1 MKKETKMLATGK
13 ESVQGETG
21 LRSLGPVLP
30 ASAAHRRD
38 GGEVAG
44 GFGRGTGSGAVPLF
58 WGLEMPRR
66 SGNALGDPIEPLAEL
81 LDGSPVPAL
90 MINCRRE
97 IVLWNRATEILTSIH
112 RDDVLGSPS
121 RLPSLFGGKSLPL
134 LAEILLDASEKQMS
148 EYRTNG
154 SFSHDACLET
164 IESKGYI
171 TVRGEKKILK
181 MTATRIRSV
190 RGRLIGVIQYA
201 RDVTR
206 EEQLQQYLMHA
217 QKMESLGS
225 LAGGVIHELNNVLMT
240 IQGYSELMRTKLD
253 ARDPLSRYLA
263 TIDSTCA
270 RAAGMTR
277 SMLDF
282 ARPGQ
287 PRRSAVELDRLL
299 VEMQEMLVQVLPA
312 HIELKLVL
320 HGSLPAL
327 AADPDQIRQVIVNLV
342 VNAKDAM
349 PRGGTI
355 RIRTGI
361 EEVFESHEAGPPA
374 PVSPAPGTYI
384 RIDVEDDGEGM
395 SREVRSRIF
404 EPFFSTK
411 GEGKGTGLG
420 LFIVKSILD
429 SHSGA
434 MRVESKTGQGSR
446 FRLLLP
452 VNREG

>member
-1 MKKETKMLATGK
+1 MLATGK
-13 ESVQGETG
+13 ESAEGETG
-21 LRSLGPVLP
+21 LRGLGPVLP

-38 GGEVAG
+38 GGEAAG
-44 GFGRGTGSGAVPLF
+44 GFGRGTESGAVPLF
-58 WGLEMPRR
+58 WGPEMLRRNGIALE
-66 SGNALGDPIEPLAEL
+66 APIEPLAEL

-97 IVLWNRATEILTSIH
+97 IVLWNRAAEILTSIH
-112 RDDVLGSPS
+112 RDDVLGSPL

-148 EYRTNG
+148 EYRTKSSPWHG
-154 SFSHDACLET
+154 ACLET
-164 IESKGYI
+164 LESKGYI

-181 MTATRIRSV
+181 MTATRIRSA

-201 RDVTR
+201 QDVTR
-206 EEQLQQYLMHA
+206 EEQLEEYLMHA

-253 ARDPLSRYLA
+253 ARDPLSRYLS

-287 PRRSAVELDRLL
+287 PRRTAVDLDRLL
-299 VEMQEMLVQVLPA
+299 VEMQEMLVQILPA
-312 HIELKLVL
+312 HIELKLEL

-355 RIRTGI
+355 RIRTGV
-361 EEVFESHEAGPPA
+361 EEVVEDREAGLPA
-374 PVSPAPGTYI
+374 FVPAAPGPYV
-384 RIDVEDDGEGM
+384 RIDVEDDGQGM
-395 SREVRSRIF
+395 SREVRTRIF

-420 LFIVKSILD
+420 LFIVKSILE

-434 MRVESKTGQGSR
+434 MRVESKMGQGSR

-452 VNREG
+452 VSGER